1 MTGEEITIIKN
12 IIILLCKLN
21 DFLVE
26 QSFNENPYYDSS
38 KDINQTKYDK
48 GEKLKK
54 YIDIFN
60 KYIDIKKN
68 ILDFFRR
75 FNIINEKCEI
85 DNINISN
92 LNLDSEKLSLILI
105 SYNTNGKLEITE
117 SDSGMLYIYNI
128 LDLLDIF
135 PLADTK
141 PLKIELDEIT
151 DIYDNQFYQN
161 DKIKLNNMHKIIN
174 IMNKLA
180 TSYYHPSNTVSI
192 ISSVDIKK
200 LNNINRN

>member
-68 ILDFFRR
+68 ILEFFRL
-75 FNIINEKCEI
+75 FTITNEKCEI

-105 SYNTNGKLEITE
+105 LYNTNGKLEITE
-117 SDSGMLYIYNI
+117 SDGGMLYIYNI

-135 PLADTK
+135 PLADT
-141 PLKIELDEIT
+141 
-151 DIYDNQFYQN
+151 N
-161 DKIKLNNMHKIIN
+161 
-174 IMNKLA
+174 
-180 TSYYHPSNTVSI
+180 PSKN
-192 ISSVDIKK
+192 
-200 LNNINRN
+200 